1 MRVLPSTPVVMLA
14 LAALSWG
21 LASALSKVAVEQ
33 LTSLDL
39 FGVEVAT
46 GAVCLGAAALARG
59 ARPRLPGIEL
69 LVLGLLN
76 PGLAFLLFDL
86 GIARTTATHAALLLS
101 TDTLFTAAL
110 AWALLHERLDR
121 RLALALAFGVAG
133 SALVSLAGGGGM
145 TSLVGDLLVVAAS
158 LSAAA
163 YGVLAKRASERYDP
177 VALTAA
183 QMLVAGGLA
192 APLTAAAV
200 AGHHSHLGH
209 VGAGYL
215 LAGCA
220 VGLLGSVIPFVL
232 YLAAIDRVTVTRAGL
247 VLTLV
252 PLFGALAS
260 IALLGA
266 ALAAPPA
273 AGGALVVL
281 AAGVAARC
289 PPPPPTA
296 AARPANASSNAQ

>member
-1 MRVLPSTPVVMLA
+1 MRAVSSTPLFLLA

-33 LTSLDL
+33 LTSIDL

-46 GAVCLGAAALARG
+46 GALCLGTAALLPG
-59 ARPRLPGIEL
+59 ARPRLPGADL
-69 LVLGLLN
+69 LVLGVLN
-76 PGLAFLLFDL
+76 PGLAFLLFDV

-110 AWALLHERLDR
+110 AWAFLHERLDR
-121 RLALALAFGVAG
+121 RLALALGVGVAG

-145 TSLVGDLLVVAAS
+145 SSLAGDLLVVAAS
-158 LSAAA
+158 LSAAG
-163 YGVLAKRASERYDP
+163 YGVLAKRATARYGP

-183 QMLVAGGLA
+183 QMLVAGALA

-209 VGAGYL
+209 AGAGYL
-215 LAGCA
+215 LVACA
-220 VGLLGSVIPFVL
+220 VGLLGSVVPFVL
-232 YLAAIDRVTVTRAGL
+232 YIAAIDRVTVTRAGL

-260 IALLGA
+260 VVLLGEG
-266 ALAAPPA
+266 LGAPQT
-273 AGGALVVL
+273 AGGALVVVG
-281 AAGVAARC
+281 AGVAAR
-289 PPPPPTA
+289 
-296 AARPANASSNAQ
+296 

>member
-1 MRVLPSTPVVMLA
+1 MRAVTSTPLFLLT

-33 LTSLDL
+33 LTSIDL

-46 GAVCLGAAALARG
+46 GALCLGIAALIRG
-59 ARPRLPGIEL
+59 SRPRLPGPEL
-69 LVLGLLN
+69 LVLGVLN
-76 PGLAFLLFDL
+76 PGLAFLLFDV

-121 RLALALAFGVAG
+121 RVALALGFGVAG

-145 TSLVGDLLVVAAS
+145 TSLAGDLLVVAAS
-158 LSAAA
+158 LSAAG
-163 YGVLAKRASERYDP
+163 YGVLAKRVSERYDP

-183 QMLVAGGLA
+183 QMLVAGAVA

-215 LAGCA
+215 LTACA
-220 VGLLGSVIPFVL
+220 VGLLGSVVPFVL
-232 YLAAIDRVTVTRAGL
+232 YIAAIDRVTVTRAGL

-260 IALLGA
+260 VVLLGEG
-266 ALAAPPA
+266 LGAPQT
-273 AGGALVVL
+273 AGGALVVV
-281 AAGVAARC
+281 AAGVAAR
-289 PPPPPTA
+289 
-296 AARPANASSNAQ
+296 

>member
-1 MRVLPSTPVVMLA
+1 MRAVSSTPVLLLA

-33 LTSLDL
+33 LTSIDL

-46 GAVCLGAAALARG
+46 GSLCLGAAPLLRG
-59 ARPRLPGIEL
+59 SRPRFPGIEL

-76 PGLAFLLFDL
+76 PGLAFLLFDV

-101 TDTLFTAAL
+101 TDTVFTAAL

-121 RLALALAFGVAG
+121 RLALALGSGVAG

-163 YGVLAKRASERYDP
+163 YGVLAKRASERYDA

-183 QMLVAGGLA
+183 QMLVAGALA

-215 LAGCA
+215 LAACA
-220 VGLLGSVIPFVL
+220 VGLLGSVVPFVL
-232 YLAAIDRVTVTRAGL
+232 YIAAIDRVTVTRAGL

-260 IALLGA
+260 VVLLGGGRGA
-266 ALAAPPA
+266 AQS

-281 AAGVAARC
+281 AAGVAAR
-289 PPPPPTA
+289 
-296 AARPANASSNAQ
+296 

>member
-1 MRVLPSTPVVMLA
+1 MRTLPSTPILLLA

-21 LASALSKVAVEQ
+21 LASALSKIAVEE
-33 LTSLDL
+33 LTSVDL

-46 GAVCLGAAALARG
+46 GALCLGIAAFVRG
-59 ARPRLPGIEL
+59 ARPGLPGLPL

-145 TSLVGDLLVVAAS
+145 SSLAGDLLVVAAS
-158 LSAAA
+158 LSAAG
-163 YGVLAKRASERYDP
+163 YGVLAKRATARHDA

-183 QMLVAGGLA
+183 QMLIAGALA
-192 APLTAAAV
+192 APLLAVAV

-209 VGAGYL
+209 AGAGYL
-215 LAGCA
+215 LAACA
-220 VGLLGSVIPFVL
+220 VGLLGSVVPFVL
-232 YLAAIDRVTVTRAGL
+232 YIAAIERVTVTRAGL

-252 PLFGALAS
+252 PLFGALS
-260 IALLGA
+260 SVVLLGEG
-266 ALAAPPA
+266 LGAPQS

-281 AAGVAARC
+281 AAGVAAR
-289 PPPPPTA
+289 
-296 AARPANASSNAQ
+296 